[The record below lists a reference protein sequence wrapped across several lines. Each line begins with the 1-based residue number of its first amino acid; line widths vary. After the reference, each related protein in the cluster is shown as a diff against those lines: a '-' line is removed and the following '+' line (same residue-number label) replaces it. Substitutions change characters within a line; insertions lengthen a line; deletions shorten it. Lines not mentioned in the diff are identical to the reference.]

1 MNSKKINMN
10 IKYKL
15 CMVLIMLL
23 LTKPVLSQVTDPY
36 ELDEIILSLPFSQSL
51 GKSVIKVDKINMDDI
66 NPIIKQYISKSISKL
81 PGVSV
86 ISTGIGI
93 AKPSIRGLSFN
104 RVVVYNQGIRLENQ
118 QWGEEHG
125 IGITSSGI
133 ESVEVIKGPLYVLY
147 GSDAMGGVIYAEP
160 EKFKSMDGLDI
171 DYTGIYNSNYN
182 GLTNNL
188 GINGK
193 SGNFSFNL
201 RAEMIDNDNFSS
213 PDGEVENTWFEQ
225 NEIKAGIQYSGE
237 KLNSELR
244 LSFLE
249 SNIGIPHMDEDHD
262 EHGDEDHDEH
272 EDEDHDEHGDQ
283 DHDEH
288 MDEEGL
294 YQELKHTTITWKNT
308 YDLGN
313 NHLLNVTLGQQFNER
328 KEFGEHG
335 DEDHGEHG
343 DEDHDEHGDEDHDEH
358 GDKDH
363 DEHGDEDH
371 EEGEA
376 ELDMELLT
384 NTLDISLILPQSE
397 DFNLILGT
405 SLLSQTNKNFGHE
418 VLIPDAK
425 MNDFGLYA
433 LGEISLGNSS
443 DATIGLRYDN
453 RSISSGI
460 YSSDYS
466 NFNGALGFKKEFT
479 TSTLRF
485 NLSSGYRSPNLIE
498 LYADGS
504 HHGTFMYKKGDPNL
518 LAENSLQTDL
528 SIQVNGEDSV
538 LSFDLFLNDIRD
550 YIYLQPTNTVI
561 DGYQLHNFLQQDATL
576 YGGEIHLNKNTSFDW
591 LSYYTSLEYVFGE
604 TQDGMALPYISPLTF
619 NQVFNISFSSNY
631 SFEIDFIAKA
641 QQNRTAMYEE
651 STDGYSLLNLSG
663 SWMTSFL
670 GNDLNIFWN
679 IDNVFD
685 KEYYDH
691 LSRLKTAGI
700 HEMGRN
706 ISVGLKYNF

>member
-1 MNSKKINMN
+1 MN

-23 LTKPVLSQVTDPY
+23 LTKPVLSQVIDPF

-66 NPIIKQYISKSISKL
+66 SPIIKQYISKSISKL

-86 ISTGIGI
+86 ITSGPGI

-104 RVVVYNQGIRLENQ
+104 RVVVYNQGVRLENQ

-244 LSFLE
+244 LSIVE
-249 SNIGIPHMDEDHD
+249 STLGLPHMDEDHD

-272 EDEDHDEHGDQ
+272 GDEDDDEHGDE

-288 MDEEGL
+288 MDEEGI

-308 YDLGN
+308 FDLGN

-328 KEFGEHG
+328 MEF
-335 DEDHGEHG
+335 GEHG

-358 GDKDH
+358 GDEDDDEHGDEDH
-363 DEHGDEDH
+363 DEHMDEDH

-384 NTLDISLILPQSE
+384 NTLDINLILPQSE

-418 VLIPDAK
+418 ILIPDAEV
-425 MNDFGLYA
+425 NDFGLYA
-433 LGEISLGNSS
+433 LGEISFGNSS
-443 DATIGLRYDN
+443 DAIIGLRYDK

-485 NLSSGYRSPNLIE
+485 NLSSGYRSPNLVE
-498 LYADGS
+498 LYSDGA
-504 HHGTFMYKKGDPNL
+504 HHSTFMYKKGNPNL
-518 LAENSLQTDL
+518 LAENSFQTDL
-528 SIQVNGEDSV
+528 SIQVNSEDSV

-550 YIYLQPTNTVI
+550 YIYLQPTNTLI
-561 DGYQLHNFLQQDATL
+561 DGLRLHNFLQQDATL

-591 LSYYTSLEYVFGE
+591 LSYYTSIEYVFGE

-631 SFEIDFIAKA
+631 SFEIDFVAKA
-641 QQNRTAMYEE
+641 KQNRTAMYEE

-663 SWMTSFL
+663 TWMTSFL
-670 GNDLNIFWN
+670 GNDLNIFWS

-685 KEYYDH
+685 KEYFDH

>member
-1 MNSKKINMN
+1 MN

-23 LTKPVLSQVTDPY
+23 LTKPVLSQVIDPF

-66 NPIIKQYISKSISKL
+66 SPIIKQYISKSISKL

-86 ISTGIGI
+86 ITSGPGI

-104 RVVVYNQGIRLENQ
+104 RVVVYNQGVRLENQ

-244 LSFLE
+244 LSIVE
-249 SNIGIPHMDEDHD
+249 STLGLPHMDEDHD

-272 EDEDHDEHGDQ
+272 GDE

-288 MDEEGL
+288 MDEEGI

-308 YDLGN
+308 FDLGN

-328 KEFGEHG
+328 MEF
-335 DEDHGEHG
+335 GEHG
-343 DEDHDEHGDEDHDEH
+343 DEDHDEHRDEDHDEH
-358 GDKDH
+358 GDEDDDEHGDEDH
-363 DEHGDEDH
+363 DEHMDEDH

-384 NTLDISLILPQSE
+384 NTLDINLILPQSE

-418 VLIPDAK
+418 ILIPDAEV
-425 MNDFGLYA
+425 NDFGLYA
-433 LGEISLGNSS
+433 LGEISFGNSS
-443 DATIGLRYDN
+443 DAIIGLRYDK

-485 NLSSGYRSPNLIE
+485 NLSSGYRSPNLVE
-498 LYADGS
+498 LYSDGA
-504 HHGTFMYKKGDPNL
+504 HHSTFMYKKGNPNL
-518 LAENSLQTDL
+518 LAENSFQTDL
-528 SIQVNGEDSV
+528 SIQVNSEDSV

-550 YIYLQPTNTVI
+550 YIYLQPTNTLI
-561 DGYQLHNFLQQDATL
+561 DGLQLHNFLQQDATL

-591 LSYYTSLEYVFGE
+591 LSYYTSIEYVFGE

-631 SFEIDFIAKA
+631 SFEIDFVAKA
-641 QQNRTAMYEE
+641 KQNRTAMYEE

-663 SWMTSFL
+663 TWMTSFL
-670 GNDLNIFWN
+670 GNDLNIFWS

-685 KEYYDH
+685 KEYFDH